1 MTLTSIMPHEVQ
13 YRNHHSRCKLIA
25 DDQELAEKLTCNPAG
40 SSRHILLD
48 VGEKEVES
56 IFPIPTSG
64 ESDSLGDYRN
74 PDNSRSWTAL
84 GLDPTKLTK

>member
-1 MTLTSIMPHEVQ
+1 MTPTSITQHEVQ
-13 YRNHHSRCKLIA
+13 YRNHHPRCKLIA
-25 DDQELAEKLTCNPAG
+25 DDQELAGKPTCNPAG

-48 VGEKEVES
+48 VGEKEVKS

-74 PDNSRSWTAL
+74 PDNSKSWTAS
-84 GLDPTKLTK
+84 G